1 VHLTVRQRGPVFMRA
16 ADKIACRLKIVL
28 GYRCLLHGKSHDPSL
43 AQVSVGLFAA
53 PESPRFVVIAEAFRV
68 RPAAD
73 NLKLCAAQNCV
84 HNSGLCASRSA
95 SGPRLAAKRRV
106 GLIT

>member
-1 VHLTVRQRGPVFMRA
+1 MRFTCNA
-16 ADKIACRLKIVL
+16 AAKHCRLKIVL

-43 AQVSVGLFAA
+43 AQVSVGLFGAL
-53 PESPRFVVIAEAFRV
+53 ESPRFVVIAEAFRV

-84 HNSGLCASRSA
+84 HNSGLYSVELKARRT
-95 SGPRLAAKRRV
+95 PDRL
-106 GLIT
+106 